1 VIGRSEG
8 KCEWLNPNPER
19 QRSGVLLNRQTTETE
34 PRFADARG
42 SDEDQHMQQQTGQ
55 PFIIMQQ
62 VQPAFMQAFMQSQ
75 QPWIISQHLA
85 SPLVQVMTQPSF
97 VISTLHIPIIR
108 LQLQHMLH
116 LQPAIILHRFC
127 IIVEAVASS
136 HTGDLH
142 AILALFHHHRAAG
155 T

>member
-1 VIGRSEG
+1 
-8 KCEWLNPNPER
+8 
-19 QRSGVLLNRQTTETE
+19 
-34 PRFADARG
+34 
-42 SDEDQHMQQQTGQ
+42 MQQQTGQ

-97 VISTLHIPIIR
+97 VISTLHMPIIR